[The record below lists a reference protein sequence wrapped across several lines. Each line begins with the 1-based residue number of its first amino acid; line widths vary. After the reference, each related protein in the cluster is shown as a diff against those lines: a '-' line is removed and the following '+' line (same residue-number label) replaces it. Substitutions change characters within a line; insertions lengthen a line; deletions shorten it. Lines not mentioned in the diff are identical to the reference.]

1 MSEARIKSQD
11 YVETW
16 DGGFVR
22 TDAKGRKVYV
32 IRRMINGK
40 NYKVTLFARPWS
52 SSCGLWLTYRTTSW
66 RAFRTSSRST

>member
-1 MSEARIKSQD
+1 MGEARNKSQD

-16 DGGFVR
+16 EGGFVR

-40 NYKVTLFARPWS
+40 SY
-52 SSCGLWLTYRTTSW
+52 TSP
-66 RAFRTSSRST
+66 R

>member
-1 MSEARIKSQD
+1 MGEARSKSQD

-16 DGGFVR
+16 EGGFVR

-40 NYKVTLFARPWS
+40 SYKVST
-52 SSCGLWLTYRTTSW
+52 
-66 RAFRTSSRST
+66 RAGKSYSPVGPTAGRRAAGPDR